1 MSEKIEQIS
10 VDDLLLDEDNPRLP
24 ADVEKTQ
31 GAMLEYIA
39 RQTSIEELMEA
50 IGENGFFNS
59 EALIVY
65 HHPNDRPDKYRV
77 IEGDRKSVV

>member
-50 IGENGFFNS
+50 IGENGL
-59 EALIVY
+59 ACL
-65 HHPNDRPDKYRV
+65 
-77 IEGDRKSVV
+77 